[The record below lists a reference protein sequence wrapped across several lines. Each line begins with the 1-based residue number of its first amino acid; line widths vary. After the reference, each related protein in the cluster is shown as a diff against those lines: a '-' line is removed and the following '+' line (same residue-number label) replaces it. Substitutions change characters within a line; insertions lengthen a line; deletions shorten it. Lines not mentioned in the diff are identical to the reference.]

1 MGRGKHQVRTPVHEL
16 GYTIAE
22 NKGQFKTIRRGGLP
36 VGCEERTRFC
46 FLAEFRGKSMLK
58 FYLALNDS
66 PRFPFYLDEADQ
78 KIGPYI
84 STEKGRRQPPLD
96 DQKPNLGGQY
106 TILV

>member
-1 MGRGKHQVRTPVHEL
+1 
-16 GYTIAE
+16 
-22 NKGQFKTIRRGGLP
+22 
-36 VGCEERTRFC
+36 
-46 FLAEFRGKSMLK
+46 MLK